1 MENVA
6 VEILI
11 LLVLFIANG
20 IFAMSEIA
28 VVSLR
33 KARLEHLAKK
43 GHKRYK
49 IALELFNS
57 PGKFL
62 STVQVGITVIG
73 IIAGVFSGATLAEK
87 LVEYFNQFPALKE
100 YSQFLGYFLVVSL
113 ITYLSLIV
121 GELVPKRIAI
131 NNPEKIA
138 LLVAVP
144 MNWISTIAKPVVS
157 FLTVSSNIILK
168 LLRIKPSTEPTVTE
182 EEIKIL
188 IREGKTAGIIE
199 KTEKEILDSVFK
211 FGDKRVESILTPRT
225 QISWLDVSLS
235 LEENLKIIAETK
247 YSYYPV
253 CEDTIDNMLGII
265 RIKDLFNLLLEKK
278 AISIKENLIRPLY
291 IPETSRALTLL
302 EKFKETKNHV
312 AIVIDE
318 YGGIQG
324 LVTVNDIVTQVLG
337 EFPASDGQD
346 EPAAIKR
353 DDGSWLIDGL
363 IPVDNFKELF
373 NIEIL
378 EGENEEGFQTIS
390 GFIMMKLEKIPRSGD
405 KFESDGIS
413 YEVVDMDGNRIDK
426 VLVKKVL

>member
-1 MENVA
+1 MENIA
-6 VEILI
+6 IEILI

-43 GHKRYK
+43 GNKRYK

-87 LVEYFNQFPALKE
+87 LVFYFNQFPLLKE

-113 ITYLSLIV
+113 ITYLSLII

-131 NNPEKIA
+131 NSPEKIA
-138 LLVAVP
+138 LIVAVP
-144 MNWISTIAKPVVS
+144 MKWISTIAKPVVS

-182 EEIKIL
+182 EEIRIL

-199 KTEKEILDSVFK
+199 KTENEILDSVFK

-225 QISWLDVSLS
+225 QISWLDISLS
-235 LEENLKIIAETK
+235 LEENLKIISETK

-265 RIKDLFNLLLEKK
+265 RIKDLFNLLLDNKT
-278 AISIKENLIRPLY
+278 ISIKENIIRPLY

-346 EPAAIKR
+346 EPPAIKR

-363 IPVDNFKELF
+363 IPVDDFKEIF
-373 NIEIL
+373 NIETL
-378 EGENEEGFQTIS
+378 EGEAEEGFQTIS

-405 KFESDGIS
+405 KFESDGIT

-426 VLVKKVL
+426 VLVKKIL